1 MWRGCWWWPC
11 VRRSIKAGDLS
22 VFLQLIRLAK
32 AMEPSGMHLPDGVST
47 VGTKDPKGCKRL
59 AHVHVCFHNSSYYT
73 SFELIRR
80 VLLRCHVIRLVD
92 FFERLARRH
101 AGTAASRRGH
111 CILGDCWSMLER
123 KSLHKGGNGRCYCI
137 ILYPFIIIL

>member
-1 MWRGCWWWPC
+1 
-11 VRRSIKAGDLS
+11 
-22 VFLQLIRLAK
+22 
-32 AMEPSGMHLPDGVST
+32 MEPNGTHLPDGKFAPWGLFEPKRMQKVSACSRMF
-47 VGTKDPKGCKRL
+47 PSFIIL
-59 AHVHVCFHNSSYYT
+59 QYYT

-111 CILGDCWSMLER
+111 CTLGDC
-123 KSLHKGGNGRCYCI
+123 
-137 ILYPFIIIL
+137 